1 MITPEQNARLKEYFP
16 VKAHEFL
23 NGATYLSEEAIT
35 DRLDEVDPSWEFH
48 RLGEFAYREG
58 FVIAT
63 FRMTV
68 CGVSRDGV
76 GMWDLKMK
84 KKDGTI
90 IDAVDPEKSVSTD
103 ALKRAARLFGIGR
116 YILEMGKA
124 VTDYRSLE
132 QWLAQKRRIDAS
144 TGEITLV
151 SENGSNSQI
160 KATSND
166 LAQAAGDYER
176 TPQQVLNGNG
186 APAKGEK
193 KRMGE
198 QPPVEGDTR
207 DFQVTSVKVVFKD
220 GSPRYA
226 LNATNNAVI
235 WAYSRDV
242 FRGLGYPESVIE
254 DWGAKEQTIK
264 FEQKMPISAE
274 WKLYKTG
281 NGGGY
286 WSAVTQEVS
295 EPAVSTEPF

>member
-1 MITPEQNARLKEYFP
+1 MITPEQSARLKDYFP

-23 NGATYLSEEAIT
+23 QGATYLSEEAIT
-35 DRLDEVDPSWEFH
+35 NRLDEVDASWEFH
-48 RLGEFAYREG
+48 RLGEFAYRDN

-68 CGVSRDGV
+68 CGVSRDGI

-84 KKDGTI
+84 KKDGNI
-90 IDAVDPEKSVSTD
+90 IDATDPEKSVSTD

-124 VTDYRSLE
+124 VNDYRSLE
-132 QWLAQKRRIDAS
+132 QWLNQRTHNVTS
-144 TGEITLV
+144 LQT
-151 SENGSNSQI
+151 ENSSQSHQEGHT
-160 KATSND
+160 AD
-166 LAQAAGDYER
+166 LRMAAGSFEPAPQMGAK
-176 TPQQVLNGNG
+176 TPAQRLGTPNGQRIGN
-186 APAKGEK
+186 E
-193 KRMGE
+193 
-198 QPPVEGDTR
+198 PPKEGDCQ

-220 GSPRYA
+220 GQPRYA

-242 FRGLGYPESVIE
+242 FRGMGYPESVIE

-264 FEQKMPISAE
+264 FEQKMPLQAE

-281 NGGGY
+281 KEPRGGY
-286 WSAVTQEVS
+286 WNAIFEAVETVGSQ
-295 EPAVSTEPF
+295 EPF